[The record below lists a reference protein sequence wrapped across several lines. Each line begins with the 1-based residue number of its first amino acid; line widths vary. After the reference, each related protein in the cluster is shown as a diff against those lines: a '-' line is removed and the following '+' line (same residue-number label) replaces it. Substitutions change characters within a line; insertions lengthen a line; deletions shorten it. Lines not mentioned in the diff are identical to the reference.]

1 MNDRADIDM
10 LAAEYVLGT
19 LARDER
25 TEVESRRH
33 REPDLDSA
41 IAAWESRLDPLNA
54 YTPSVAPPPGLFGR
68 IQARLDEEATAQPPP
83 SAEGQ
88 SAEVV
93 ALHRRVARWRTG
105 AVAAG
110 LLAACLAAAILVRE
124 TVYPPQAYNFVAV
137 FNERDAR
144 PAFVLSI
151 DLSSRVVTI
160 RPVGAERH
168 AGRSYQLWIAS
179 PSLGPAP
186 QSLGLLNASLEPTQ
200 KELTR
205 YEPALL
211 RNATFGISLEPE
223 GGSPTGRPTGPA
235 LHGQLIPATP

>member
-1 MNDRADIDM
+1 MNDRPDIDM

-19 LARDER
+19 LDGDER
-25 TEVESRRH
+25 AAVESRRH
-33 REPDLDSA
+33 REPDLDAA
-41 IAAWESRLDPLNA
+41 IAAWEVRLDPLNA
-54 YTPSVAPPPGLFGR
+54 YTPGVAPPPGLFDR
-68 IQARLDEEATAQPPP
+68 IQAQLDQETKAPIAIEP
-83 SAEGQ
+83 Q
-88 SAEVV
+88 SAAVV

-110 LLAACLAAAILVRE
+110 LLAACLAAVIIVRE
-124 TVYPPQAYNFVAV
+124 AVYPPQTYNFVAV
-137 FNERDAR
+137 FNQGDAR

-151 DLSSRVVTI
+151 DLRSRVVTV

-186 QSLGLLNASLEPTQ
+186 QSLGLLNASLEPTH

-235 LHGQLIPATP
+235 LHGQLIPAAP

>member
-1 MNDRADIDM
+1 MNDRPDIDM

-19 LARDER
+19 LAGDER
-25 TEVESRRH
+25 AAVETRRH
-33 REPDLDSA
+33 REPELDAA
-41 IAAWESRLDPLNA
+41 IVAWESRLDPLNA
-54 YTPSVAPPPGLFGR
+54 YTPSVAPPPGLFSR
-68 IQARLDEEATAQPPP
+68 IQARLDEDTRAQALP
-83 SAEGQ
+83 SAETQ
-88 SAEVV
+88 SAVV
-93 ALHRRVARWRTG
+93 IALRRRAARWRTG

-110 LLAACLAAAILVRE
+110 LLAACLALFIVVRE
-124 TVYPPQAYNFVAV
+124 AVYPPSAYNFVAV
-137 FNERDAR
+137 FNAQDAR

-151 DLSSRVVTI
+151 DLRSRVVTV
-160 RPVGAERH
+160 RPVGAERQ
-168 AGRSYQLWIAS
+168 AGRAYQLWIAS